1 MASPA
6 AVLLLRT
13 ILFTCWSALLAIAGL
28 AAMASPVTGGGIGG
42 WVRTHGLWLGL
53 AALCAGQFVFMAA
66 VADRWFPYADR
77 RVVAGVE
84 GGFFLVM
91 MAAGARF
98 VIGLW

>member
-28 AAMASPVTGGGIGG
+28 AAMSGPVTGG
-42 WVRTHGLWLGL
+42 WLRTHGLWLGL

-84 GGFFLVM
+84 GGIFLALL
-91 MAAGARF
+91 AAGARF